1 MRLYKSIF
9 FGSFT
14 AVKFAEVIGHQET
27 KDKLSALLTADRLPH
42 AMMILGPEG
51 SGGLAMALAIA
62 QNLVCER
69 RSGKKEEDGGLF
81 AAPSMFGEMP
91 PVSKAGP
98 LTDACGECPAC
109 IKATKFIHPDI
120 HFTFPTVT
128 GKSKGSNQPLV
139 STSKNNNND
148 TPKKKS
154 TIPVS
159 ADYIVE
165 WRKALAAN
173 PYMNAVDWIQ
183 QITDENKQGNI
194 TVNECH
200 EIIRQISLKTYESKY
215 KVQIIWMA
223 EYLREA
229 GNTLLKVIEEPPA
242 DTIFILV
249 VENIEQVL
257 NTIISRTQLI
267 KMTAIEDTDL
277 ANYLMTQYEITD
289 KIAMRI
295 ARISDGN
302 LNAAVEYAGGAEHQ
316 SDALLRDW
324 LSICLRIKATSAA
337 EPSLKLLDFVDNIS
351 KIGRENQKIFLKYF
365 LWFLRESNLIA
376 IGLTSEKLE
385 GSELEFAKKL
395 ATVLDPETTD
405 RINKLINKVHYY
417 IERNTNP
424 KIIFMSTSFK
434 LASIMR
440 KEEVA
445 YDSY

>member
-1 MRLYKSIF
+1 M
-9 FGSFT
+9 
-14 AVKFAEVIGHQET
+14 
-27 KDKLSALLTADRLPH
+27 TADRLPH

-51 SGGLAMALAIA
+51 SGGLPLALAIA

-81 AAPSMFGEMP
+81 AAPSMFGDP
-91 PVSKAGP
+91 APVANAEP
-98 LTDACGECPAC
+98 LSDACGECPAC
-109 IKATKFIHPDI
+109 VKATKFIHPDI
-120 HFTFPTVT
+120 HYTFPVVT
-128 GKSKGSNQPLV
+128 IEGKTAPPL
-139 STSKNNNND
+139 
-148 TPKKKS
+148 
-154 TIPVS
+154 S
-159 ADYIVE
+159 ADYITQ
-165 WRKALAAN
+165 WRKALTEN
-173 PYMNAVDWIQ
+173 PYMSSVDWLQ
-183 QITDENKQGNI
+183 QLTDKNKQGNI

-200 EIIRQISLKTYESKY
+200 EIIKRITLKSYESKY

-257 NTIISRTQLI
+257 NTIISRTQLV
-267 KMTAIEDTDL
+267 KLPAIEDIDL
-277 ANYLMTQYEITD
+277 ANYLLTQFEITD
-289 KIAMRI
+289 KIALRI

-316 SDALLRDW
+316 SDALLREW
-324 LSICLRIKATSAA
+324 LSLCLRIKAAQA
-337 EPSLKLLDFVDNIS
+337 PEPSVKLFEFVENIA

-385 GSELEFAKKL
+385 GSELGFAQKL

-405 RINKLINKVHYY
+405 RLIKLINKVHYY

-434 LASIMR
+434 IASILK
-440 KEEVA
+440 KEEVM
-445 YDSY
+445 YDSYE

>member
-1 MRLYKSIF
+1 
-9 FGSFT
+9 
-14 AVKFAEVIGHQET
+14 VKLSEVIGHQEI
-27 KDKLSALLTADRLPH
+27 KDRLSELMTADRLPH

-51 SGGLAMALAIA
+51 SGGLPLALAIA

-81 AAPSMFGEMP
+81 AAPSMFGEP
-91 PVSKAGP
+91 APVANTEP
-98 LTDACGECPAC
+98 LSDACGECPAC
-109 IKATKFIHPDI
+109 VKATKFIHPDI
-120 HFTFPTVT
+120 HFTFPVVTVK
-128 GKSKGSNQPLV
+128 GKNSP
-139 STSKNNNND
+139 
-148 TPKKKS
+148 
-154 TIPVS
+154 PVS
-159 ADYIVE
+159 ADYITE
-165 WRKALAAN
+165 WRKALADN
-173 PYMNAVDWIQ
+173 PYMNAVDWLQ

-200 EIIRQISLKTYESKY
+200 EIIKRITLKSYESKY

-257 NTIISRTQLI
+257 NTIISRTQLV
-267 KMTAIEDTDL
+267 KLPAIEDIDL
-277 ANYLMTQYEITD
+277 ANYLLTQFEITD
-289 KIAMRI
+289 KIALRI

-316 SDALLRDW
+316 SDALLREW
-324 LSICLRIKATSAA
+324 LSLCLRIKAAQA
-337 EPSLKLLDFVDNIS
+337 PEPSVKLFEFVENIA

-376 IGLTSEKLE
+376 MGLTSEKLE
-385 GSELEFAKKL
+385 GSELGFAQRL

-405 RINKLINKVHYY
+405 RLNKLINKVHYY

-434 LASIMR
+434 IASILK
-440 KEEVA
+440 KEEVV
-445 YDSY
+445 YDSYE

>member
-1 MRLYKSIF
+1 VGDAKYCAFVQRRRRKILRLYKSIF

-27 KDKLSALLTADRLPH
+27 KDRLSELLTADRLPH

-69 RSGKKEEDGGLF
+69 RSGRKEDDGGLF

-91 PVSKAGP
+91 PVPKVGP

-109 IKATKFIHPDI
+109 IKAAKFIHPDI
-120 HFTFPTVT
+120 HFTFPVVTVK
-128 GKSKGSNQPLV
+128 GKNSP
-139 STSKNNNND
+139 
-148 TPKKKS
+148 
-154 TIPVS
+154 PVS
-159 ADYIVE
+159 ADYITE
-165 WRKALAAN
+165 WRKALTDN
-173 PYMNAVDWIQ
+173 PYMNAVGWLQ

-200 EIIRQISLKTYESKY
+200 EIIRGLTLKTYESRY

-229 GNTLLKVIEEPPA
+229 GNTLLKVIEEPPS

-302 LNAAVEYAGGAEHQ
+302 LNAAIEYAGGVENQ
-316 SDALLRDW
+316 SDEMLKNW
-324 LSICLRIKATSAA
+324 LSQCLRIKNAQAA
-337 EPSLKLLDFVDNIS
+337 EPSLKLLEFVENIA

-385 GSELEFAKKL
+385 GPELEFAKKL

-445 YDSY
+445 YDSYE

>member
-1 MRLYKSIF
+1 MKLS
-9 FGSFT
+9 
-14 AVKFAEVIGHQET
+14 EVVGHQET
-27 KDKLSALLTADRLPH
+27 KDRLSELLTADRLPH

-51 SGGLAMALAIA
+51 SGGLPLALAIA

-69 RSGKKEEDGGLF
+69 RSGKKTEDAGLF
-81 AAPSMFGEMP
+81 AARSMFGDP
-91 PVSKAGP
+91 APVIEETGP
-98 LTDACGECPAC
+98 LSDACGECPAC
-109 IKATKFIHPDI
+109 VKASKFIHPDI
-120 HFTFPTVT
+120 HFTFPVVTVK
-128 GKSKGSNQPLV
+128 GKNSP
-139 STSKNNNND
+139 
-148 TPKKKS
+148 
-154 TIPVS
+154 PVS
-159 ADYIVE
+159 SDYITE
-165 WRKALAAN
+165 WRKALADN
-173 PYMNAVDWIQ
+173 PYMNAVDWLQ

-200 EIIRQISLKTYESKY
+200 EVIKRITLKSYESKY

-257 NTIISRTQLI
+257 NTIISRTQLV
-267 KMTAIEDTDL
+267 KLTAIEDTDL
-277 ANYLMTQYEITD
+277 ASYLLTQFEITD
-289 KIAMRI
+289 KIALRI

-302 LNAAVEYAGGAEHQ
+302 LNAALEYAGGAEHQ
-316 SDALLRDW
+316 SDAMLREW
-324 LSICLRIKATSAA
+324 LSLCLRIKSPQAPEQAV
-337 EPSLKLLDFVDNIS
+337 KLFELVENLA

-385 GSELEFAKKL
+385 GSELDFAKKL
-395 ATVLDPETTD
+395 ATLLDPDTTD
-405 RINKLINKVHYY
+405 RLNKLVNKVHYY

-434 LASIMR
+434 IASILK
-440 KEEVA
+440 KEEVV
-445 YDSY
+445 YDGYE